1 MSWADFDLTH
11 IFEQIWNDFQKYIP
25 EDFEPNSAF
34 SDLNAQ
40 CTLTAINP
48 KDKKSNILNY
58 RSNFPTV
65 DIALDAEK
73 YFKYKMYGNEGKQDG
88 SKRI

>member
-1 MSWADFDLTH
+1 MNWHNMDLSH
-11 IFEQIWNDFQKYIP
+11 IFEKIWDDFQKYIP
-25 EDFEPNSAF
+25 DDFEPNSVF

-73 YFKYKMYGNEGKQDG
+73 YFKHKMYKNERKENEN
-88 SKRI
+88 